1 MAGNHDDAEDLIQES
16 VLEALRYF
24 NYFQPGTRFDRWFYR
39 IMTNNFIDRGRKSSR
54 YKTLSIDQP
63 SDYQGEEM
71 SGMEIPDPGSDPQI
85 AVVDEVMDDR
95 IQAAINRL
103 PKEFRSV
110 VVLSDIEELSYE
122 EISQILKCP
131 IGTVRSRLHRGRNML
146 RGMLQDYLDVEVGGK

>member
-24 NYFQPGTRFDRWFYR
+24 HYFQPGTRFDRWFYR
-39 IMTNNFIDRGRKSSR
+39 IMTNNFIDRSRKSSR

-63 SDYQGEEM
+63 SDYQGEELP
-71 SGMEIPDPGSDPQI
+71 GMEIPDPRSDPEI
-85 AVVDEVMDDR
+85 EVVDEVMDDR